1 MNIQGQCGATPG
13 DDSAPPIEHMETL
26 LPETLPDGWEEL
38 KRHVGPGSALVVY
51 AHKSPARQYTSVE
64 GSSFVYT
71 HPGATL
77 WQYPLEREV
86 PDLDRGAYDCIAT
99 LWIQYTKD
107 EDLPLLN
114 PETAEAAK
122 DAAMDEAHKT
132 LREFADSPEV
142 AAALASGE
150 ITQEEID
157 ELVSSMGHILET
169 ATQLRKTAVQD
180 TFLGR
185 RADFHSLG
193 DGVKHVT
200 RVVIGRY
207 VITGTLLSMY
217 DMLPIG
223 TTPMHSLRCLET
235 RIAHQEWDAST
246 SGWPESGLT
255 GIQRSRVPT
264 SARFVGL
271 RPDGAI
277 VTYRPGEPVPLCE
290 CEKCTFHTAEECSS
304 REKEGFVHKEQA
316 HLILEGIFERIE
328 AAQS

>member
-1 MNIQGQCGATPG
+1 MSIQGQCGATPG
-13 DDSAPPIEHMETL
+13 DDSAPSIEHMETL
-26 LPETLPDGWEEL
+26 LPENLPASWEEL

-51 AHKSPARQYTSVE
+51 AHKSPAKQYTSVE
-64 GSSFVYT
+64 GSGFVYT

-86 PDLDRGAYDCIAT
+86 PDLDRSAYDCIAT

-107 EDLPLLN
+107 ECLPLLN
-114 PETAEAAK
+114 PETAEATK
-122 DAAMDEAHKT
+122 DAAINEAHKT

-142 AAALASGE
+142 AAALASGQ

-169 ATQLRKTAVQD
+169 ATQLRKTVVQD

-207 VITGTLLSMY
+207 VIT
-217 DMLPIG
+217 
-223 TTPMHSLRCLET
+223 
-235 RIAHQEWDAST
+235 
-246 SGWPESGLT
+246 
-255 GIQRSRVPT
+255 
-264 SARFVGL
+264 VGL

-304 REKEGFVHKEQA
+304 REKEGFVHREQA